1 MFWRMEVGLGKIL
14 SAGWGGVTILGFGR
28 MLGWEIHLFV
38 RGFPVV
44 LDIPSKR
51 GFGRRDE
58 RIG

>member
-1 MFWRMEVGLGKIL
+1 LGKIL